1 MLDFAIQA
9 LANVVAGILLN
20 IIEKMMDQDK

>member
-9 LANVVAGILLN
+9 LENVVAGILLI